1 MSQYGKDLDF
11 DGLRLLF
18 RRAGVLPQ
26 LPGSAHRLL
35 NAIDSGQASAAD
47 LERIITCDAALTANL
62 LRLANSAD
70 TGLPGGITTV
80 RSAILRLGQ
89 RAVRSV
95 CVSLTV
101 QGLLG
106 MELIG
111 GLFDARRYAR
121 HAIATGFLSRYVFAR
136 RQQRETFET
145 QWHPD
150 EFFAAGL
157 LHDLGLALL
166 ARVAP
171 NTYAM
176 IATSA
181 ESKGIAFA
189 QEFADVYGSGL
200 GTLGGDAARAWGLP
214 QVFYAAIEFSEVP
227 SESTEE
233 QTALYCI
240 HYANYLAVKMGAR
253 IEPWA
258 YDPQLDALAQSEIGL
273 DEEEIEA
280 VLQVVDGQT
289 TAYISAASAGLAA

>member
-1 MSQYGKDLDF
+1 MRGAMRGTPSPRGFFRVTCSLGGSSAKPLRRSGTRMSF
-11 DGLRLLF
+11 SRP
-18 RRAGVLPQ
+18 V
-26 LPGSAHRLL
+26 S
-35 NAIDSGQASAAD
+35 
-47 LERIITCDAALTANL
+47 C
-62 LRLANSAD
+62 
-70 TGLPGGITTV
+70 TTW
-80 RSAILRLGQ
+80 G
-89 RAVRSV
+89 
-95 CVSLTV
+95 
-101 QGLLG
+101 
-106 MELIG
+106 
-111 GLFDARRYAR
+111 
-121 HAIATGFLSRYVFAR
+121 
-136 RQQRETFET
+136 
-145 QWHPD
+145 
-150 EFFAAGL
+150 
-157 LHDLGLALL
+157 
-166 ARVAP
+166 
-171 NTYAM
+171 TYAM

-258 YDPQLDALAQSEIGL
+258 YDPQLDALAQSEVGL